1 MTRRLLYAI
10 GFALLAL
17 LAAAFVQLNAAP
29 VTLDFFFAPVTTG
42 AGQAFVLAFAL
53 GWCVGVVG
61 ALGWVGRIARERV
74 RLERELRLA
83 EAEARTLRATAPSHA
98 R

>member
-1 MTRRLLYAI
+1 MTRRLLYAVA
-10 GFALLAL
+10 FALLAL
-17 LAAAFVQLNAAP
+17 CAAAFVRLNAVP
-29 VTLDFFFAPVTTG
+29 VALDLFFAPVTAG
-42 AGQAFVLAFAL
+42 VGQALVLAFAL
-53 GWCVGVVG
+53 GWLFGIVS

-83 EAEARTLRATAPSHA
+83 DAEARTLRATAPPHA

>member
-1 MTRRLLYAI
+1 MTRRLLYAVV
-10 GFALLAL
+10 FALLAL
-17 LAAAFVQLNAAP
+17 VAAAFVRLNAAP
-29 VTLDFFFAPVTTG
+29 VTLDFFYAPVRVG
-42 AGQAFVLAFAL
+42 AGQAFVAAFVL
-53 GWCVGVVG
+53 GWVVGIVG

>member
-1 MTRRLLYAI
+1 MTRRLLYAV
-10 GFALLAL
+10 GFAVLAL
-17 LAAAFVQLNAAP
+17 LAAAFVRLNPTP
-29 VTLDFFFAPVTTG
+29 VTLDLFFAPATAS
-42 AGQAFVLAFAL
+42 AGQVFVLAFAF
-53 GWCVGVVG
+53 GWIVGIAG

-74 RLERELRLA
+74 RLERALSLA